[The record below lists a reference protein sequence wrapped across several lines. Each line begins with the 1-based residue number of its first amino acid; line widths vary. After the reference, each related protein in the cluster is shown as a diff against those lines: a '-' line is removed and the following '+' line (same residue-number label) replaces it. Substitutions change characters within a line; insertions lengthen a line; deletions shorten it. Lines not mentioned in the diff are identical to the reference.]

1 MCALV
6 VLAAVGC
13 STTVITPTPA
23 ATATLH
29 PYQPAI
35 PEATITAPREPL
47 VPEET
52 PQPTAT
58 PFTHTVEQNETLL
71 IIAARYG
78 ISLEVLLA
86 ANPGINPRLLS
97 IGQQLTIPGAE
108 GGQLIPE
115 LPTTTPVPVLLS
127 EAACYPTISGGLTC
141 LAAVSNLS
149 DEAVEGVIIQLT
161 LFSASGETSA
171 STQAYT
177 PLNLLRPGGT
187 LPVAATFLP
196 PVPQPFTVR
205 MKLLGAIPA
214 ADSET
219 RYHEVT
225 LRHAATEA
233 SFDGMLWT
241 VSGDAQITQGEGAGV
256 GRLVILA
263 MGLDMNK
270 QIVGFTEVEFGP
282 EDISD
287 APIPFT
293 APIFSLGPK
302 IADILLA
309 AEAPAGG
316 E

>member
-13 STTVITPTPA
+13 STTVITSTPG
-23 ATATLH
+23 ATVTLR
-29 PYQPAI
+29 PYRPAI
-35 PEATITAPREPL
+35 PQATITAPQEPL

-97 IGQQLTIPGAE
+97 IGQKLTIPGAE

-127 EAACYPTISGGLTC
+127 EATCYPTISGGLNC
-141 LAAVSNLS
+141 LAAVSNLT
-149 DEAVEGVIIQLT
+149 DEAVEGVMVQLT
-161 LFSASGETSA
+161 LFAASGEISG

-187 LPVAATFLP
+187 LPVAATFP
-196 PVPQPFTVR
+196 SPVPQPFIVR
-205 MKLLGAIPA
+205 TKLLSAIPA
-214 ADSET
+214 ADPSA
-219 RYHEVT
+219 RYHEVILGQAMT
-225 LRHAATEA
+225 KA
-233 SFDGMLWT
+233 SFDGMSWT
-241 VSGDAQITQGEGAGV
+241 VSGDAQITQGEEAGV

-263 MGLDMNK
+263 MGLDLNG
-270 QIVGFTEVEFGP
+270 QIVGFTEVEVGP
-282 EDISD
+282 EEISD

-293 APIFSLGPK
+293 ARIFSLGPM
-302 IADILLA
+302 IEDILLA
-309 AEAPAGG
+309 AEAPASGH
-316 E
+316 

>member
-1 MCALV
+1 MSALV

-23 ATATLH
+23 ATVTLR
-29 PYQPAI
+29 PYRPAI
-35 PEATITAPREPL
+35 PEATVTPPREPF
-47 VPEET
+47 VPEVT

-86 ANPGINPRLLS
+86 SNPGINPRLLS

-127 EAACYPTISGGLTC
+127 EAACYPTISGGLAC
-141 LAAVSNLS
+141 LAAVSNLT
-149 DEAVEGVIIQLT
+149 DEAVEGVMVQLT
-161 LFSASGETSA
+161 LFSASGETSG

-187 LPVAATFLP
+187 LPVAATFP
-196 PVPQPFTVR
+196 APVPQPFIVR
-205 MKLLGAIPA
+205 TKLLGAIPA
-214 ADSET
+214 ADPST

-225 LRHAATEA
+225 LGQAAFLP
-233 SFDGMLWT
+233 SFDGMVWT
-241 VSGDAQITQGEGAGV
+241 VSGDAQITQGEEAVV
-256 GRLVILA
+256 GRLVILV
-263 MGLDMNK
+263 MGLDLK
-270 QIVGFTEVEFGP
+270 GQIVGFTEIEVGP
-282 EDISD
+282 EDVSD

-293 APIFSLGPK
+293 ARVFSLGPK
-302 IADILLA
+302 IEDVLLA
-309 AEAPAGG
+309 AEAPANG